1 MELNSALSRA
11 DGVSEAELQAL
22 AHYENAPQ
30 FSDRERAALAYAEV
44 IARSNTLPQS
54 LFSRVEKYFNQDEI
68 VELTATITWEVCAA
82 KFNRALEIEAQGIC
96 AVPNLPAASQES

>member
-11 DGVSEAELQAL
+11 HGVSESELQAL

-30 FSDRERAALAYAEV
+30 FSERERAALAYAEV
-44 IARSNTLPQS
+44 IARSNTVPQS

-68 VELTATITWEVCAA
+68 VELTAIITWEVCAA
-82 KFNRALEIEAQGIC
+82 KLREFARSPIFQR
-96 AVPNLPAASQES
+96 LPRRVDQPIW